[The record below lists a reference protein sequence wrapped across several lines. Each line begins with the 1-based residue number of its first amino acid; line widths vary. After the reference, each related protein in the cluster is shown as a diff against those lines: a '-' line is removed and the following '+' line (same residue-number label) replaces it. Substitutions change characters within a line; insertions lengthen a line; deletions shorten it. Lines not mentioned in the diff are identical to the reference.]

1 MSSSSGETG
10 SRLISSLDAD
20 SSGRPPDIPNSPV
33 MGPVPSNQ
41 VSSQSII
48 ASLSESVRVDGLSP
62 SQPREINFNGRPSN
76 EAGSSMT
83 ASPSGGRGD
92 DPLFGLAYERSHNE
106 Q

>member
-10 SRLISSLDAD
+10 SGLVSSLDTD
-20 SSGRPPDIPNSPV
+20 PSGRPPDISNSPV
-33 MGPVPSNQ
+33 MGPTPSNQ

-62 SQPREINFNGRPSN
+62 SQPREINSNGRSSN
-76 EAGSSMT
+76 EARSSMA
-83 ASPSGGRGD
+83 ASPSGSRRD
-92 DPLFGLAYERSHNE
+92 EPHFGLAYERSHNE